1 MNRAAARQPTPADH
15 ALPWVGASPV
25 ATLLAAQRP
34 WREAAAL
41 MRDRVWHGDGVPD
54 GHRLPVMLVPG
65 FLAGDFSL
73 SLLKRWLRARNY
85 WTCTS
90 QIRFNADCTRTA
102 VERLER
108 RLVEFTD
115 RMGRPAAIVGQ
126 SRGGIF
132 AKLLTMRRPDR
143 VCGIVTLGSP
153 NVDHLAINPLVAQ
166 HVRLVAALGSAG
178 VPGAFRDDCLDGEC
192 AEKLAE
198 WLAQPFPAHVPY
210 VSVYSRSDWVVDWR
224 ACVDP
229 DADNVEIDSSHA
241 GMSVHP
247 RVYEL
252 LGERLGALAERA
264 PSELGATG

>member
-1 MNRAAARQPTPADH
+1 
-15 ALPWVGASPV
+15 
-25 ATLLAAQRP
+25 
-34 WREAAAL
+34 
-41 MRDRVWHGDGVPD
+41 MRDPVWHGEGVPD
-54 GHRLPVMLVPG
+54 GRRLPVMLVPG
-65 FLAGDFSL
+65 FLAGDPSL

-90 QIRFNADCTRTA
+90 QIRVNVDCTRTA

-132 AKLLTMRRPDR
+132 AKLVAMRRPDR
-143 VCGIVTLGSP
+143 VCGIVTLGS
-153 NVDHLAINPLVAQ
+153 
-166 HVRLVAALGSAG
+166 AG
-178 VPGAFRDDCLDGEC
+178 VPGMFRDDCLDGEC
-192 AEKLAE
+192 AEKVAE